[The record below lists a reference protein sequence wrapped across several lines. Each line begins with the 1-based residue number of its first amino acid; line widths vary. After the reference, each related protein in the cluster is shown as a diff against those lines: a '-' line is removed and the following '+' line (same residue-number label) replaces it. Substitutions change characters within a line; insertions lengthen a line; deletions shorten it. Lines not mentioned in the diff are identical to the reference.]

1 MTVFEICSI
10 NEIVIFIDKI
20 DALFVDFEFNI
31 VENSTVNAK
40 KIAESF
46 SAV

>member
-20 DALFVDFEFNI
+20 DALFDDFEFNI
-31 VENSTVNAK
+31 VENSVINVK

>member
-10 NEIVIFIDKI
+10 NEIVVIDKI
-20 DALFVDFEFNI
+20 NVFFDDFEFNI
-31 VENSTVNAK
+31 VENSVINAK